1 MTPRFIKTLGG
12 AVLLCLLSSL
22 PPLAQ
27 AAPDE
32 AILFIEQSSGVAGV
46 QRDGKR
52 LALQPGDA
60 LQEQDLI
67 VTERSGRVTLR
78 LGRHGFVEVGPNAE
92 VGVERLPFAA
102 YARDLKSIFSVGK
115 GYFRVVWKHP
125 QLSSNWPLYV
135 YMSGHRI
142 SLSSGEYFF
151 QNLGEQQRVCVA
163 AGQIA
168 LQAAGSDSLET
179 IKPPACVQ
187 LVPNTAPKVTPR
199 NPDDWI
205 AVRRGFSIEAT
216 AATLLARDT
225 LPAEPAAPPVAKP
238 IITTAPTPIISV
250 SPPVAIAPVPAP
262 APAPAPVLAPAS
274 ASAAPVMPAA
284 RAPIIATPVP
294 PPVVVE
300 PRKAPPPVATA
311 TAPIIIG
318 QVQTLPAVTPAKAG
332 AAVVAKPPVA
342 GNGTWALNVASYPD
356 AAVAEREA
364 LRLRTSGYAST
375 AAQPATISGKTW
387 YRVQVG
393 GFASEAL
400 ARSAAVELKTKLG
413 LQNVWVLKP

>member
-12 AVLLCLLSSL
+12 AAFLCLLSSL

-52 LALQPGDA
+52 LALQAGEA

-92 VGVERLPFAA
+92 IGVERLPFAA

-168 LQAAGSDSLET
+168 LQAAGSESLET

-187 LVPNTAPKVTPR
+187 LDAKSAPKVTPR

-205 AVRRGFSIEAT
+205 AVRRAFSIEAT

-225 LPAEPAAPPVAKP
+225 TPAEPAAPPVAKP
-238 IITTAPTPIISV
+238 IITTAPTPITSMP
-250 SPPVAIAPVPAP
+250 PPVAIAP
-262 APAPAPVLAPAS
+262 
-274 ASAAPVMPAA
+274 
-284 RAPIIATPVP
+284 APIIAAPVVSAPIVSAPVP
-294 PPVVVE
+294 PPVAAE
-300 PRKAPPPVATA
+300 PRKATPPAATA

-318 QVQTLPAVTPAKAG
+318 QVQTLPAVTPAKAS

-342 GNGTWALNVASYPD
+342 GSGTWALNVASYPD

-364 LRLRTSGYAST
+364 LRLRTAGYASAGT
-375 AAQPATISGKTW
+375 QAATISGKTW
-387 YRVQVG
+387 YRVQLG

-400 ARSAAVELKTKLG
+400 ARSTAVELKTKMG